1 MQIEI
6 DELRELANE
15 AEEIAE
21 ELDRLKEENETY
33 KKEVANEISK
43 EKNLRSTLDTDSL
56 KIRKEVEE
64 LRKNI
69 IRL

>member
-43 EKNLRSTLDTDSL
+43 EKKF
-56 KIRKEVEE
+56 KI
-64 LRKNI
+64 NT
-69 IRL
+69 